1 MDKKKNIFS
10 RMLSSFTSMFAG
22 LFSPKARKSMNG
34 LSVLEEEA
42 ITSPTKV
49 VWKNFINDKLARIG
63 LIGFV
68 AILCFS
74 FIGSIMFPMDA
85 LNTEAVIKNVQPGKG
100 YLSVSDQLVKE
111 GVKDIRSGI
120 TFSIG
125 LSNEGNLYGWGIDQE
140 GSLNIPDDVKSR
152 KIEKISIGDKHVL
165 ALSDTGK
172 LYAWGYNNFNQGEVP
187 VEMKG
192 LFEMEKIQDIFAGE
206 QYSAVLTK
214 KGNLYIWGSVLSSKL
229 DIIPEDYQGRIVD
242 MKGSSYN
249 MLLLLD
255 DGTVGTLGVAGN
267 DFSAVPEELKDGS
280 VKATQIAISFR
291 NGLVLDDQ
299 GKLHVWGSRDKHCLE
314 MPEIDEKIVEIQSG
328 KNSFYALGES
338 GTVYTW
344 GTNDLGEQNVPS
356 NLKATAI
363 YGDYFQVYALQENG
377 KVATWGNDGYTL
389 GTDEQ
394 GRDLLTRLIHGGKVT
409 LIVGFIACL
418 IQGVIGIIVGMV
430 SGFKGGWVDNLM
442 MRLTEIISSIPFMP
456 LVITLSAFL
465 STDMTSDQKMYL
477 IMFILGC
484 ISWPG
489 LARLIRGQILIE
501 REKDF
506 VLAARALGIKEAGI
520 MVRHILPNV
529 LNICIVNI
537 TLSYASNML
546 TESAL
551 SFLGFGVQPPMPS
564 WGNML
569 TNAQKMTVI
578 ELYWWQWI
586 LPALCIFIAAFSI
599 NLIGD
604 GLRAA
609 LDPKANEK

>member
-1 MDKKKNIFS
+1 M
-10 RMLSSFTSMFAG
+10 
-22 LFSPKARKSMNG
+22 
-34 LSVLEEEA
+34 
-42 ITSPTKV
+42 
-49 VWKNFINDKLARIG
+49 
-63 LIGFV
+63 
-68 AILCFS
+68 
-74 FIGSIMFPMDA
+74 
-85 LNTEAVIKNVQPGKG
+85 
-100 YLSVSDQLVKE
+100 
-111 GVKDIRSGI
+111 
-120 TFSIG
+120 
-125 LSNEGNLYGWGIDQE
+125 
-140 GSLNIPDDVKSR
+140 
-152 KIEKISIGDKHVL
+152 
-165 ALSDTGK
+165 
-172 LYAWGYNNFNQGEVP
+172 
-187 VEMKG
+187 
-192 LFEMEKIQDIFAGE
+192 
-206 QYSAVLTK
+206 
-214 KGNLYIWGSVLSSKL
+214 
-229 DIIPEDYQGRIVD
+229 
-242 MKGSSYN
+242 
-249 MLLLLD
+249 
-255 DGTVGTLGVAGN
+255 
-267 DFSAVPEELKDGS
+267 
-280 VKATQIAISFR
+280 
-291 NGLVLDDQ
+291 
-299 GKLHVWGSRDKHCLE
+299 
-314 MPEIDEKIVEIQSG
+314 
-328 KNSFYALGES
+328 
-338 GTVYTW
+338 
-344 GTNDLGEQNVPS
+344 
-356 NLKATAI
+356 
-363 YGDYFQVYALQENG
+363 
-377 KVATWGNDGYTL
+377 
-389 GTDEQ
+389 
-394 GRDLLTRLIHGGKVT
+394 
-409 LIVGFIACL
+409 

>member
-1 MDKKKNIFS
+1 
-10 RMLSSFTSMFAG
+10 
-22 LFSPKARKSMNG
+22 
-34 LSVLEEEA
+34 
-42 ITSPTKV
+42 
-49 VWKNFINDKLARIG
+49 
-63 LIGFV
+63 
-68 AILCFS
+68 
-74 FIGSIMFPMDA
+74 
-85 LNTEAVIKNVQPGKG
+85 
-100 YLSVSDQLVKE
+100 
-111 GVKDIRSGI
+111 
-120 TFSIG
+120 
-125 LSNEGNLYGWGIDQE
+125 
-140 GSLNIPDDVKSR
+140 
-152 KIEKISIGDKHVL
+152 
-165 ALSDTGK
+165 
-172 LYAWGYNNFNQGEVP
+172 
-187 VEMKG
+187 
-192 LFEMEKIQDIFAGE
+192 
-206 QYSAVLTK
+206 
-214 KGNLYIWGSVLSSKL
+214 
-229 DIIPEDYQGRIVD
+229 
-242 MKGSSYN
+242 
-249 MLLLLD
+249 
-255 DGTVGTLGVAGN
+255 
-267 DFSAVPEELKDGS
+267 
-280 VKATQIAISFR
+280 
-291 NGLVLDDQ
+291 
-299 GKLHVWGSRDKHCLE
+299 
-314 MPEIDEKIVEIQSG
+314 
-328 KNSFYALGES
+328 
-338 GTVYTW
+338 
-344 GTNDLGEQNVPS
+344 
-356 NLKATAI
+356 
-363 YGDYFQVYALQENG
+363 
-377 KVATWGNDGYTL
+377 
-389 GTDEQ
+389 
-394 GRDLLTRLIHGGKVT
+394 
-409 LIVGFIACL
+409 
-418 IQGVIGIIVGMV
+418 
-430 SGFKGGWVDNLM
+430 M